1 MDVLKINY
9 AHFFFI
15 FHHHFICCTKTLHQ
29 YFFLLST
36 SSSFPSQ
43 CTLTPKHTEAPS
55 FWLSVGEI
63 LCVCVGV
70 VVRACEIVFVWV
82 CVWERVC
89 LLTMERIIWCSQ
101 PKKWVCCLR
110 VLVCEQRVRNQTNAQ
125 ERKKTLILLNIHWKR
140 EKTFISERESSA
152 ELLLMFFV
160 ILHFFIL
167 FAVWYYDSQI
177 LLHILNSS
185 VSRVLLFTWNVNIKK
200 SHIFH
205 FAYYLCASFSQSNK
219 HYVYHNTHKIM
230 LMASIFSVSH
240 WIIL

>member
-1 MDVLKINY
+1 LDVLKINY

-70 VVRACEIVFVWV
+70 VVRACEMVFVCV

-125 ERKKTLILLNIHWKR
+125 ERKKLLSCWTFTEKERKR
-140 EKTFISERESSA
+140 LFPKEKVQPNYFWCF
-152 ELLLMFFV
+152 L
-160 ILHFFIL
+160 
-167 FAVWYYDSQI
+167 
-177 LLHILNSS
+177 
-185 VSRVLLFTWNVNIKK
+185 
-200 SHIFH
+200 
-205 FAYYLCASFSQSNK
+205 SFC
-219 HYVYHNTHKIM
+219 
-230 LMASIFSVSH
+230 IFSFYLQYGIIIVRFCYTY
-240 WIIL
+240 WIQVLVECCYLHGM